1 MAACRYR
8 KRLLKSCT
16 FCIYT
21 PSIYMEI
28 IRDNSYR
35 CIYICN
41 KVSGKLQIFQCV
53 YRHILL
59 HNTPAVKPFTLQITC
74 HCIRFCYFFIFSC
87 PPETITCTSG
97 CSSDT
102 LTRSPVFVS
111 SESVIFRPLTC
122 APSTMIHLVADP
134 VFVSSS
140 KCSFLFPKGFL
151 CIPFMIFISALR
163 RKHTEIPIIVSTIH
177 GIPYKRISAP
187 CNSHYSGRQP
197 ESESRV
203 PFFSAIQTAL

>member
-74 HCIRFCYFFIFSC
+74 HAYASVTSSSFPC

-97 CSSDT
+97 CSFRYSDAQSS
-102 LTRSPVFVS
+102 LRF
-111 SESVIFRPLTC
+111 SESVIFPASYLRSQYND
-122 APSTMIHLVADP
+122 PSSTG
-134 VFVSSS
+134 SR
-140 KCSFLFPKGFL
+140 CSFF
-151 CIPFMIFISALR
+151 
-163 RKHTEIPIIVSTIH
+163 
-177 GIPYKRISAP
+177 
-187 CNSHYSGRQP
+187 
-197 ESESRV
+197 
-203 PFFSAIQTAL
+203 